1 MWIPQTSSLSSLDE
15 MFLTLHALSG
25 AFCLLAKKWLLMK
38 CWWGWVVGFGLHRTY
53 HQSKYKSDA
62 GTMLTWPAAQ
72 LSESSPVTCEK
83 KCIRKAEADTAE
95 PLRDPRC
102 TQTPSWY
109 CSTAVA
115 VSSMTSPSREDLD
128 IWVIT
133 SERLARPDIR
143 VHWRLKTG
151 IVKNQP
157 CSSTGSTCP
166 TWHQVK
172 LKTLGI
178 QQSDQQQQKLI
189 ARHCTPA
196 EKQPLQCFI
205 NKTFYPTMSF

>member
-1 MWIPQTSSLSSLDE
+1 MTCS
-15 MFLTLHALSG
+15 TTV
-25 AFCLLAKKWLLMK
+25 
-38 CWWGWVVGFGLHRTY
+38 WVL
-53 HQSKYKSDA
+53 
-62 GTMLTWPAAQ
+62 
-72 LSESSPVTCEK
+72 TCEK
-83 KCIRKAEADTAE
+83 KCIRKAEADTTE
-95 PLRDPRC
+95 PLGDPQC
-102 TQTPSWY
+102 TQTPSWC

-128 IWVIT
+128 TWVIT

-157 CSSTGSTCP
+157 RSSTGSTCP
-166 TWHQVK
+166 TWHGVK

-189 ARHCTPA
+189 ARLCTPA
-196 EKQPLQCFI
+196 EKQPLHCFI
-205 NKTFYPTMSF
+205 NKTFYPTMSFKINK